1 MVLLPPRVRRRHL
14 LRRHQQRPRQAPCHA
29 QPGRG
34 LEVYAHPTA
43 GEAGLPRAAA
53 RPRVGQPARAADQKD
68 VAGEETSVDAL
79 KGPVRPRGDS
89 AVSVAGRAGAPRPQ
103 EVQDR
108 DARDVQGV
116 AFFSLRLL
124 RRHVVLLVRR

>member
-1 MVLLPPRVRRRHL
+1 
-14 LRRHQQRPRQAPCHA
+14 HA

-53 RPRVGQPARAADQKD
+53 RPRLGQPARAADQKD

-79 KGPVRPRGDS
+79 KGPVRARGDS

-108 DARDVQGV
+108 GARDVQGG

-124 RRHVVLLVRR
+124 RRHVVLLVRRYPALLQDAVTP